1 MRAPGRL
8 AAASVA
14 LAIAATLGACAPALP
29 DTVDAGTEV
38 VVGWAAELTSLNPV
52 AAPTPGNLDIAAVTR
67 DGFGDIV
74 DGEFVADP
82 AFGKVSMIDGGA
94 FTVRYDLAEP
104 AWSDGIP
111 LDGADLMLGWAAAAG
126 LLDDSAS
133 GEPAPPGTEPPLATP
148 TPKLDEFARAIE
160 VAFPAPTISWQSAVR
175 ADVPAHVVGRIA
187 FGIDDPME
195 AKQAVIGA
203 IQERDERAL
212 GEIAEAWRDGFALD
226 EDFALSEG
234 EASPETFVSSGPYR
248 VAAVARAADGQS
260 VTLVPNGAYR
270 GAPSPQ
276 VARVELV
283 PPGDAPLGEI
293 GERLDIATVAPVVEN
308 RAPVRE
314 LERRDTGVQTT
325 HDGTVWTVLL
335 RPAGVFGGAPARS
348 AFLRSIPASD
358 LIDRGAGEWSSA
370 YTKTTALTAAP
381 GSRAFDIVSEDSGF
395 ASTLG
400 AAADDGALEREAAGV
415 AAGTAVCVLYD
426 RTSAFA
432 AGAFSALRDAV
443 GEEGWSATDCGSDD
457 LNGALAGGAWDAV
470 ITRVEV
476 LDSVAG
482 LKALWGIGTTSAV
495 TAQVVGPLAAGQE
508 AIDRDA
514 LLAEL
519 DRTVDVY
526 QARELRAQIE
536 ATLVRSAIAKP
547 LAANPRVT
555 VVDKDVTGVTVRNGT
570 RAPLLSGA
578 AQWKVEP

>member
-1 MRAPGRL
+1 MRRPGRVV
-8 AAASVA
+8 AASVVAA
-14 LAIAATLGACAPALP
+14 LAIGLAACTPSVP
-29 DTVDAGTEV
+29 DSVVAGSRVSVAWT
-38 VVGWAAELTSLNPV
+38 GELTSLN
-52 AAPTPGNLDIAAVTR
+52 AEAEPTPGNLDIAAATR
-67 DGFGDIV
+67 EGFGDTV

-82 AFGKVSMIDGGA
+82 TFGTVSLVDGGSV
-94 FTVRYDLAEP
+94 TVRYDLAEP

-126 LLDDSAS
+126 LFDDSAN
-133 GEPAPPGTEPPLATP
+133 GEPAAPGVDPPLDTP
-148 TPKLDEFARAIE
+148 TPRLDEFARAIE
-160 VAFPAPTISWQSAVR
+160 VTFPAPTISWQTAVR

-187 FGIDDPME
+187 FGTDDAMQ
-195 AKQAVIGA
+195 AKEAVISA

-212 GEIAEAWRDGFALD
+212 GKIADAWHDGFALD
-226 EDFALSEG
+226 EDFALSEDD
-234 EASPETFVSSGPYR
+234 ASPETFVSSGPYR
-248 VAAVARAADGQS
+248 VASIARAADGQR

-293 GERLDIATVAPVVEN
+293 GERLDIVTVAPVVEN

-314 LERRDTGVQTT
+314 LERRDTEVQTT
-325 HDGTVWTVLL
+325 HDGTAWTVLL

-358 LIDRGAGEWSSA
+358 LVERGAGEWSSA

-395 ASTLG
+395 VSTLG
-400 AAADDGALEREAAGV
+400 VSADDGALEREAAGI

-443 GEEGWSATDCGSDD
+443 GEAGWSATDCGSDD
-457 LNGALAGGAWDAV
+457 LDGALAGGAWDAV
-470 ITRVEV
+470 ITRIDVP
-476 LDSVAG
+476 DSVAG
-482 LKALWGIGTTSAV
+482 LKALWGIGTTAAV
-495 TAQVVGPLAAGQE
+495 TAPVVGPLAAGQD

-519 DRTVDVY
+519 DRTDDVY
-526 QARELRAQIE
+526 RARELRAQIE

-578 AQWKVEP
+578 AQWRAEL